1 MNAALLVRL
10 RDIIKSVQDKGESW
24 VSAEIA
30 KLRVGIPDFEGKEF
44 AEGEQ
49 PSQDFMILSLLSQV
63 VNAVRTALA
72 KEGTAAVKS
81 EEKRKEL
88 LLLELAD
95 HERRLVERQDEVAKE
110 KIEEEKEQKKFI
122 TSDDLH
128 MGFDAK
134 TVSLHFPPSSS
145 LLVLYDNRMTM
156 RLTPTMRRSSPINR
170 APFPRNQPNLP
181 PPPLPPLPSP
191 PSSR

>member
-10 RDIIKSVQDKGESW
+10 RDIIGSVQDKGESW
-24 VSAEIA
+24 VSAEVA
-30 KLRVGIPDFEGKEF
+30 KLRAGIPDFEGKEF
-44 AEGEQ
+44 AQGEQ
-49 PSQDFMILSLLSQV
+49 PTQDFMILSLLSQV

-72 KEGTAAVKS
+72 KEGTAAAKS
-81 EEKRKEL
+81 EETKKESL
-88 LLLELAD
+88 LRELAD

-134 TVSLHFPPSSS
+134 TVSPSFHYSQPPC
-145 LLVLYDNRMTM
+145 VLE
-156 RLTPTMRRSSPINR
+156 
-170 APFPRNQPNLP
+170 
-181 PPPLPPLPSP
+181 
-191 PSSR
+191 